1 MLEATVQMSQKEKFL
16 AHFGMIDF
24 SFDHD
29 PYKGKRKEAEDT
41 LQTLEFPTSKTEYW
55 KYTRINKLI
64 KQSYKLGEQELVQD
78 IELGLPTENC
88 LVFINGYYSKE
99 LSWTKA
105 EAGITFMPLSEA
117 KEEQTILKEKF
128 DSLSKKEEIFSMIN
142 TAYHQ
147 DGVFLHASKG
157 KAAASD
163 YYVVNIMSGD
173 QPIANPRN
181 FVYLEEGAA
190 AKMVVKNISAI
201 ESYSFKNQLSE
212 FFVEKNANL
221 EVNKIQDESDA
232 AFVIDNDEA
241 YQAEGSHFKINT
253 ISLGGALVRNN
264 LNLDL
269 QGSHTESWM
278 NGLSLL
284 HGKQH
289 VDHHTL
295 IHHREPNCVSHELYK
310 TVADDSSTGVFN
322 GKVFVH
328 PIAQKTNAYQS
339 NANMV
344 LTDDAAIYSKPE
356 LEIYADD
363 VKCSHGSTTG
373 QLDEEAL
380 FYLRSRGIGEK
391 KARAVLL
398 NAFLSDL
405 VEQIGVEHLREEVQ
419 AVIDRKYTG
428 VS

>member
-1 MLEATVQMSQKEKFL
+1 MLEATVKMSNKEKFL
-16 AHFGMIDF
+16 SHYGMIDF
-24 SFDHD
+24 SHD
-29 PYKGKRKEAEDT
+29 KESFVEKRRAAEKALKG
-41 LQTLEFPTSKTEYW
+41 LEFPTSKTEYW

-64 KQSYKLGEQELVQD
+64 RESYQLGPADVDSD
-78 IELGLPTENC
+78 IDLSVPTKNC
-88 LVFINGYYSKE
+88 LVFVNGYYTDE
-99 LSWTKA
+99 LSWTEA
-105 EAGITFMPLSEA
+105 EAGIDFMPLSEA
-117 KEEQTILKEKF
+117 KEKSDKLKGSF
-128 DSLSKKEEIFSMIN
+128 DSLTKKEEIFSMIN

-147 DGVFLHASKG
+147 DGAYLHLKKG
-157 KAAASD
+157 KAAESV
-163 YYVVNIMSGD
+163 YYIVNISAGNQPMS
-173 QPIANPRN
+173 NPRN
-181 FVYLEEGAA
+181 FIYLEEGSS
-190 AKMVVKNISAI
+190 AKVVMKHISAN
-201 ESYSFKNQLSE
+201 EGNSFTNQLSE
-212 FFVEKNANL
+212 IFVEKNANL
-221 EVNKIQDESDA
+221 EINKLQSENDDA
-232 AFVIDNDEA
+232 YQISNDEVS
-241 YQAEGSHFKINT
+241 QEGSSQFKMNT
-253 ISLGGALVRNN
+253 ISLGGGLLRNN

-269 QGSHTESWM
+269 NGEHIESWM

-310 TVADDSSTGVFN
+310 TIADDASTGVFN

-344 LTDDAAIYSKPE
+344 LTDDASIYSKPE

-373 QLDEEAL
+373 QMDEEAI
-380 FYLRSRGIGEK
+380 FYLRSRGIGKK

-398 NAFLSDL
+398 NAFLTDL

-419 AVIDRKYTG
+419 SVIDKKYSG
-428 VS
+428 VK